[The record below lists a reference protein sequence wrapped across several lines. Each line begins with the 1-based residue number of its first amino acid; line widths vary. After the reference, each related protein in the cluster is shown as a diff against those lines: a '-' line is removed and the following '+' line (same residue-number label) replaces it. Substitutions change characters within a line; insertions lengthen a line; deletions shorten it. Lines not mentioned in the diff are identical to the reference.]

1 MRESVIKLGV
11 VEVALSARARWP
23 VVAGGP
29 APVTAVCQAC
39 GGWAYVYE
47 DDGEHYMVAGFKS
60 YCDALAAAMMAD
72 DSILY
77 RGQHV

>member
-1 MRESVIKLGV
+1 MQETVIKLGV

-29 APVTAVCQAC
+29 APETAVCQRV

-47 DDGEHYMVAGFKS
+47 DDGQQYVVAGFRS
-60 YCDALAAAMMAD
+60 YLDALAAAMTAD
-72 DSILY
+72 DSMLC
-77 RGQHV
+77 RGAQ

>member
-1 MRESVIKLGV
+1 MQELVIKLGV

-29 APVTAVCQAC
+29 VPEAAVRQSC

-47 DDGEHYMVAGFKS
+47 DDGERYSVAGFRC
-60 YCDALAAAMMAD
+60 YVDALAAAMVAE
-72 DSILY
+72 DSMLC
-77 RGQHV
+77 RGAR